1 MALTHPHA
9 FCEHKVTIATADRP
23 WDTVVIERFNGDHA
37 ERDAARLAAS
47 LTGIENAIVNVSCAQ
62 CW

>member
-9 FCEHKVTIATADRP
+9 FCEFKVTIATADRP

-37 ERDAARLAAS
+37 ERDAARLAES
-47 LTGIENAIVNVSCAQ
+47 LQGIGNAIVQVSCAQ